1 MVSLFGYFN
10 LRNNQITM
18 EIIQIIFAV
27 IIHLAMLAILV
38 LAIRSLIIKRKV
50 DNVKDYTQSLDFV
63 FALIKLKDQYRA
75 YGYEAEAKEL
85 DERIKELL
93 AKIEL

>member
-1 MVSLFGYFN
+1 
-10 LRNNQITM
+10 M
-18 EIIQIIFAV
+18 ETIQTIFSIIGDTAMIVLIVLMIRFV
-27 IIHLAMLAILV
+27 IIK
-38 LAIRSLIIKRKV
+38 SRK
-50 DNVKDYTQSLDFV
+50 DSTKDYFQILNYIFS
-63 FALIKLKDQYRA
+63 LIKLKDQYRA

>member
-1 MVSLFGYFN
+1 
-10 LRNNQITM
+10 M
-18 EIIQIIFAV
+18 EIIKIIFAV
-27 IIHLAMLAILV
+27 INHMALIMMFV
-38 LAIRSLIIKRKV
+38 LIIRSLIIKRKV
-50 DNVKDYTQSLDFV
+50 DNVKDYTESLEFV

-93 AKIEL
+93 KKIEL